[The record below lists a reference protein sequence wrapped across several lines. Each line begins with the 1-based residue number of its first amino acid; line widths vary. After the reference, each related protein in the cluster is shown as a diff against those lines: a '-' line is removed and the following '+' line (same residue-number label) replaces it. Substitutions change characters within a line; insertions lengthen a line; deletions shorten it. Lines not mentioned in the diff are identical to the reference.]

1 MLSRR
6 KLILGAPLLPTP
18 KLQFGCQR
26 AGAARAQ
33 IRKAGV
39 GFLGVQTDPNFGA
52 YNAAFK
58 PRNIQLSLRLMF

>member
-6 KLILGAPLLPTP
+6 KPILGAPLLPAP

-39 GFLGVQTDPNFGA
+39 GFLGEQTDPNFGV
-52 YNAAFK
+52 YTSAFK
-58 PRNIQLSLRLMF
+58 PRNIQLSLKVVF